1 MVEESIVFLTSI
13 QLPKYCFVSE
23 AVEWLALG
31 RVPEAQWT
39 EDRNSY
45 DQVEYRFYWREMPD
59 NFEPSYI
66 YPWFERPEFE
76 DLGIPIVE
84 DYFVAAQK
92 CFDEDL
98 RHLPERILQYE
109 GKETAI
115 IERED
120 GTTYDLWQSQIDT
133 YRKTLAEL
141 GPLQALVDR
150 VEAQFRSPYEVA
162 WAKLFQL
169 LARGEIECTAIDLE
183 RWESLSDDGK
193 YEEAARFEQI
203 APTSF
208 TLNFDWS
215 QNRFETRDRKF
226 VTLRVRTDEILKYRN
241 FLLPKGKAMTLERFG
256 ASFATKGAD
265 KPVPRQRR
273 GRPHELNW
281 DEIKNHLSNIIQE
294 NSIPVTKESCIYE
307 LIAYAEKKFGKSPS
321 RSSVQRNLSAELSLI
336 YAQK

>member
-1 MVEESIVFLTSI
+1 MDN
-13 QLPKYCFVSE
+13 K
-23 AVEWLALG
+23 
-31 RVPEAQWT
+31 
-39 EDRNSY
+39 SY
-45 DQVEYRFYWREMPD
+45 EQVEYRFCWREMPD
-59 NFEPSYI
+59 NFEPSYV
-66 YPWFERPEFE
+66 YPWFERAEFE

-84 DYFVAAQK
+84 EYFEAAQK
-92 CFDEDL
+92 CFAEDVQ
-98 RHLPERILQYE
+98 HLPERILEYE
-109 GKETAI
+109 NKETAI

-120 GTTYDLWQSQIDT
+120 GTTFDLWQSQIDA

-141 GPLQALVDR
+141 GHLQALVDQ
-150 VEAQFRSPYEVA
+150 VEEQFRSPYEVA
-162 WAKLFQL
+162 WAKMFQL

-183 RWESLSDDGK
+183 RWESLADEGM
-193 YEEAARFEQI
+193 YEEAAKFEKI
-203 APTSF
+203 NPSSF
-208 TLNFDWS
+208 ALNFDWS
-215 QNRFETRDRKF
+215 QNRFEVKDRKF
-226 VTLRVRTDEILKYRN
+226 VALRVRTDEILKYRN

-256 ASFATKGAD
+256 AFFITKGAD